1 MCFVWLQG
9 NQGSL
14 KIPPLSKIS
23 VEGSQN
29 MPYLY
34 GFGGFTLIILD
45 ILSINL
51 SNMIDGLEFV
61 VL

>member
-1 MCFVWLQG
+1 MVSRFHLQSALWG
-9 NQGSL
+9 VV
-14 KIPPLSKIS
+14 LSKIS

-51 SNMIDGLEFV
+51 SNMVDGLEFV

>member
-1 MCFVWLQG
+1 
-9 NQGSL
+9 
-14 KIPPLSKIS
+14 
-23 VEGSQN
+23 

>member
-1 MCFVWLQG
+1 MCGAQA
-9 NQGSL
+9 
-14 KIPPLSKIS
+14 PLSKIS

-51 SNMIDGLEFV
+51 SNMVDGLEFV